1 MSFMP
6 NASPVF
12 MYTNNA
18 DFTVAKNATSY
29 LPSNL
34 NSLYETSETSYSSS
48 TNTLESDKCVC
59 VFDFWGTGTDD
70 NDTAMYHYL
79 TNESSVQFFGR
90 NTSVYVG
97 MGGRLE
103 DAVACTGT
111 SIEPRFYRSSFSSVG
126 TMTVQQYRAFLGGVS
141 LK

>member
-6 NASPVF
+6 DTSPVF

-70 NDTAMYHYL
+70 ADTAMYHYL

-90 NTSVYVG
+90 IKSQSILSNKSKI
-97 MGGRLE
+97 L
-103 DAVACTGT
+103 GT
-111 SIEPRFYRSSFSSVG
+111 SIPLIFSSE
-126 TMTVQQYRAFLGGVS
+126 S
-141 LK
+141 